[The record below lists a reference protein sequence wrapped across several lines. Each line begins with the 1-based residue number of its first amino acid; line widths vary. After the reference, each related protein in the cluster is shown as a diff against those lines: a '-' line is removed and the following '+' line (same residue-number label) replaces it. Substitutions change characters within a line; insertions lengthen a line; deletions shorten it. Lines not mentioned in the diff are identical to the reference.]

1 MCVNPMRVL
10 PCQSAPYISRLNHLL
25 PPLSGAGFRME
36 KYVTGFSENAIAGRD
51 ALHAFSLLHTRD
63 LDEARAGVARVLSPH
78 ELRMSRSSDRL
89 DAQLC
94 HAPIG
99 AVSINRLRYGATVQI
114 DAGCTNDF
122 LLVMMPLS
130 GVSEVCCG
138 DDSIRSTPKV
148 ASVVS
153 PTLPLR
159 MTSRYDCDQIM
170 IRIERAFLERH
181 CMQHLGR
188 ELRRPIEFRLGMDV
202 SEGHAASW
210 CALVRYLVSEL
221 DRESNVFTS
230 ALTRVHVEHLVVSTL
245 LLAQPH
251 SYRDDLMNVGRSVA
265 PAYIR
270 RVEEYIE
277 AHADEPLSI
286 ADLAACAGVSAS
298 TLFAGFREF
307 RDTSPIAFLKGV
319 RMKRVRDELRA
330 ASPQTGTVTDVAMR
344 WGFSH
349 LGRFAVEY
357 RRWFGESPSQT
368 LKH

>member
-1 MCVNPMRVL
+1 MTG
-10 PCQSAPYISRLNHLL
+10 
-25 PPLSGAGFRME
+25 LSQ
-36 KYVTGFSENAIAGRD
+36 NAIAGRD
-51 ALHAFSLLHTRD
+51 ALHAYSLLHTSD

-78 ELRMSRSSDRL
+78 ELRMSRSSECL
-89 DAQLC
+89 DARLC

-138 DDSIRSTPKV
+138 DDSIRSTPRV

-159 MTSRYDCDQIM
+159 MTSQHDSDQIM
-170 IRIERAFLERH
+170 VRIDRAFLERH
-181 CMQHLGR
+181 CMQYLGR
-188 ELRRPIEFRLGMDV
+188 ELRRPIEFRLGMD
-202 SEGHAASW
+202 ASGGPGERW
-210 CALVRYLVSEL
+210 YALIRYLVSEL
-221 DRESNVFTS
+221 DRETNVFTS
-230 ALTRVHVEHLVVSTL
+230 PFTRVHIEHLVLSTL

-251 SYRDDLMNVGRSVA
+251 SYHDDLVNARRSVA
-265 PAYIR
+265 PAYVR

-286 ADLAACAGVSAS
+286 ADLAAHAGVGTS

-307 RDTSPIAFLKGV
+307 RNTSPIAFLKGV

-330 ASPQTGTVTDVAMR
+330 ASPESETVTDVAMR

-349 LGRFAVEY
+349 LGRFAAEY